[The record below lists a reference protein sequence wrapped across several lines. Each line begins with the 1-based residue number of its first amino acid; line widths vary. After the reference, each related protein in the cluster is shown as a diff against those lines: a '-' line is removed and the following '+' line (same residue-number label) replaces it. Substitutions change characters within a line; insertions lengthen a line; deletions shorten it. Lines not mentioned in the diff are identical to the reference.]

1 MMDYDTFVRWL
12 FAALLSG
19 RLHAGNFGMNRLRSE
34 PGAECECV
42 RRIARCARVSLLEWR
57 FTKEKILQCHRFVK
71 DFFSSGVAV

>member
-57 FTKEKILQCHRFVK
+57 FT
-71 DFFSSGVAV
+71 